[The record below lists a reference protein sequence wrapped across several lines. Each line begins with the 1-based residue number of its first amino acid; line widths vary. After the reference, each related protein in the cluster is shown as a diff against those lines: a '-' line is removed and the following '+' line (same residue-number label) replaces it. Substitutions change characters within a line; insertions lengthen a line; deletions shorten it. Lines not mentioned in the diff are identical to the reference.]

1 MRNLLLFILPTVLLL
16 SCGSN
21 KKITEST
28 SSVAVEEVKT
38 EVMYVGVVE
47 IDEEC
52 GAIIKVENNG
62 ITQTFAPSNFD
73 ERYKK
78 SGMRVRFGT
87 EDVLVNAKKCA
98 THLIVIVT
106 RMTPLR

>member
-1 MRNLLLFILPTVLLL
+1 MRNLLLFLLPTVLML

-21 KKITEST
+21 KNITGST
-28 SSVAVEEVKT
+28 SAEVVEEVKT

-47 IDEEC
+47 IDEKC

-62 ITQTFAPSNFD
+62 ITQTFAPSNFE

-78 SGMRVRFGT
+78 LGMRVRFGT
-87 EDVLVNAKKCA
+87 FDVLENAKKCA
-98 THLIVIVT
+98 THLIVSVT